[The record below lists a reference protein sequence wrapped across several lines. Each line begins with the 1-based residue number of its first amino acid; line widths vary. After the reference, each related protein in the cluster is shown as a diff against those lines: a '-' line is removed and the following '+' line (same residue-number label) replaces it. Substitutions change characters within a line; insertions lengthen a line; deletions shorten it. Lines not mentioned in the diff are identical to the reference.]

1 MKLATAVVLI
11 SNRIDRLYL
20 LTARENIHFSQQR
33 QHHPSLFAQAN
44 KTKYLTIP
52 IHKTKPIHNNNMR
65 ISLTPSINN
74 AITAARTYGIQK
86 TNAKESRNLKQEQV
100 NDQKK
105 VVSGI
110 RSEMDKATDGPTY
123 RYLESKLHAAERQLD
138 ILELELAQCIKE
150 VHEYELQEA
159 KAGMNT
165 LVENNG
171 TQKAADMI
179 MNNVFAKMEADFSS
193 NNS

>member
-1 MKLATAVVLI
+1 MCSLFAATT
-11 SNRIDRLYL
+11 S
-20 LTARENIHFSQQR
+20 
-33 QHHPSLFAQAN
+33 HPSLFAQTN
-44 KTKYLTIP
+44 KTKYLTELGTIP
-52 IHKTKPIHNNNMR
+52 HHKTKPIHTNIMR

-74 AITAARTYGIQK
+74 AITAARTYGIRK
-86 TNAKESRNLKQEQV
+86 ANAQESRNLKQEQV

-105 VVSGI
+105 VVADI
-110 RSEMDKATDGPTY
+110 RSEMDKATDGPTH
-123 RYLESKLHAAERQLD
+123 RFLESKLLIAERQLE
-138 ILELELAQCIKE
+138 ILKLELAQCIKE
-150 VHEYELQEA
+150 VQEYELQEG

-179 MNNVFAKMEADFSS
+179 MNNVFAKMEAEFSS